1 MKSIVLKENLRQGLQ
16 TGERISGKSIS
27 LPILSNILLRGVKN
41 ILEISAT
48 NLEFAIV
55 YQILSKNTGEWQAVV
70 SAKTLSQLIG
80 TIAGDQVTLQSQEK
94 GLVVEGQNNKATLKV
109 LPGEEFP
116 VIPSIQNKTEY
127 GEVATDALCEALDKV
142 SGIASLGTTRPEI
155 SGVLFSFSQ
164 KECRLAATDSFRLG
178 ESVINLQKKGMEA
191 SFILPQRASREIVAT
206 FGGRPGVVRITTSPT
221 QAEFEH
227 TSQEDAS
234 QPQIRLISRL
244 IDGEYPNYQEIIP
257 RTFQTKVRAKRT
269 EFLNHLRTAAIFA
282 NRINEAKIS
291 IDPKKK
297 GVEFRSQSP
306 DLGENVSFMAA
317 TVEGTPQETSFSWRF
332 LSDGLSSIKDDV
344 VEFSLS
350 GEDGPAVLRGAKEED
365 YLYVVM
371 PLKT

>member
-1 MKSIVLKENLRQGLQ
+1 MKSTILKENLKQGLQ
-16 TGERISGKSIS
+16 TGERISGKSAS

-55 YQILSKNTGEWQAVV
+55 YQILSKNTGEWQTVI

-80 TIAGDQVTLQSQEK
+80 TIAGDQITLQSQEK
-94 GLVVEGQNNKATLKV
+94 GLVVEGENNKAILRV
-109 LPGEEFP
+109 LSGEEFP
-116 VIPSIQNKTEY
+116 VIPSIQDKTEY
-127 GEVATDALCEALDKV
+127 NEVATDMLCEALDRV
-142 SGIASLGTTRPEI
+142 SGIASLGATRPEI
-155 SGVLFSFSQ
+155 SGVLFSFSH

-178 ESVINLQKKGMEA
+178 ESIVNLQKKGPDA
-191 SFILPQRASREIVAT
+191 LFILPQRAAREIVAT
-206 FGGRPGVVRITTSPT
+206 FGGKTGIVRITTSST

-227 TSQEDAS
+227 VSQEDAS
-234 QPQIRLISRL
+234 QPRIRLISRL

-257 RTFQTKVRAKRT
+257 QTFQIKVRAKRT
-269 EFLNHLRTAAIFA
+269 EFLNHLRAASVFA
-282 NRINEAKIS
+282 NRINEVKLS

-297 GVEFRSQSP
+297 GIEFHSQSP

-317 TVEGTPQETSFSWRF
+317 SVEGTPQQTSFSWRF
-332 LSDGLSSIKDDV
+332 LSDGLSSIQDDV

-350 GEDGPAVLRGAKEED
+350 GEDGPAVLKGAKEEG

-371 PLKT
+371 PLKI